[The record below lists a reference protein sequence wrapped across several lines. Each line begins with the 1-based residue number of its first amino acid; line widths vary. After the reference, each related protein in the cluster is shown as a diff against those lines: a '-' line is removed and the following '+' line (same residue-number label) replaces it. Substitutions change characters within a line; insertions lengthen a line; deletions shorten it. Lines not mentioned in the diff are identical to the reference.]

1 MTAHGKTRVY
11 LYRFK
16 IIGSPECPCANGTQT
31 VDHIL
36 YDCVKLSNDRGKLI
50 AAISKEYNWPVKKSV
65 LVNKYLKQFIHFTNS
80 IDYENIETVIM
91 C

>member
-31 VDHIL
+31 VGHIL
-36 YDCVKLSNDRGKLI
+36 YDCVKQSYEREKLI
-50 AAISKEYNWPVKKSV
+50 AAISKEYNWPVKKCV
-65 LVNKYLKQFIHFTNS
+65 GEQIP
-80 IDYENIETVIM
+80 
-91 C
+91 